1 MLFLPHFLPS
11 FLLTPHGT
19 SLTTV
24 PIPPSLPPTLNQSI
38 NTILSLLITTT
49 YCRYITGHGLQSL
62 TAVFF
67 PTGAAL
73 FAAAASVSKARCEVD
88 AQAAST
94 AATRGLVKKDDKDDE
109 SDPNKMVWELLVT
122 TARTS
127 RNFLR
132 ARLQTFGNLVR
143 SGTFLRKLRRKA

>member
-1 MLFLPHFLPS
+1 
-11 FLLTPHGT
+11 
-19 SLTTV
+19 
-24 PIPPSLPPTLNQSI
+24 
-38 NTILSLLITTT
+38 
-49 YCRYITGHGLQSL
+49 L

-94 AATRGLVKKDDKDDE
+94 AATRGLVKKDDKDGE

-127 RNFLR
+127 RNFLK

-143 SGTFLRKLRRKA
+143 SGTFLQKLRRKASRFVTTHLLGGSSSSSGSSSVDNGIKEKQKPPMYAGQGI

>member
-1 MLFLPHFLPS
+1 
-11 FLLTPHGT
+11 
-19 SLTTV
+19 
-24 PIPPSLPPTLNQSI
+24 
-38 NTILSLLITTT
+38 
-49 YCRYITGHGLQSL
+49 L

-94 AATRGLVKKDDKDDE
+94 AATRGLVKKDDKDGE

-143 SGTFLRKLRRKA
+143 SGTFLRKLRRKASRFVSTRVLGGDWGSSSSVDNGVKGKQETQREYAAGQVI